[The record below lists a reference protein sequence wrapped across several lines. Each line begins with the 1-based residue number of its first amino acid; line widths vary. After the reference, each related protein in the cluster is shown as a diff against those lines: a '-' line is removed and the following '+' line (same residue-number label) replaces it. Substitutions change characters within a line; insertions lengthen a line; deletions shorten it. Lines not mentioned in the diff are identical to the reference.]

1 MAYSKDT
8 DGRKRNAEYQRKWYA
23 QNKAKQMERTAKQK
37 KKRAREIQIF
47 LCEYLTEHP
56 CSCGEDDIVVMDFDH
71 VRGEKIFD
79 LSQAAT
85 LCVSQQKLEEEIAK
99 CDVLCRNCHHRRHA
113 HEKQWYRVKFL
124 AGNL

>member
-1 MAYSKDT
+1 MAYADT
-8 DGRKRNAEYQRKWYA
+8 DKGRQKNAEYQRKLYA
-23 QNKAKQMERTAKQK
+23 QNKAKQKERTAKQK
-37 KKRAREIQIF
+37 KKRAREIQTF
-47 LCEYLTEHP
+47 LCEYLIAHP

-71 VRGEKIFD
+71 VRGEKSFD
-79 LSQAAT
+79 ISQAST
-85 LCVSQQKLEEEIAK
+85 LCVSQKRLEEELAK